1 MRGSGRER
9 FPEPRA
15 RVHGPKGLE
24 LRATY
29 TARGEGVYACLLRRK
44 RFAARPSPELALRN
58 CAKRCAERGD
68 TFGNRLAG
76 RRSAWLAD
84 VDHRAAD
91 VEAQH
96 LTVGGPRVLAVKHGG
111 EGGYHQDVG
120 PKEERRHG
128 RDIGRTSVELLTAG
142 DGRSSGRRALVRE
155 RRTAFERV
163 RFPKR
168 HEPTVEPPR
177 NARAYA
183 AAPGCAARTARR
195 KTRGSVGR
203 RSLALRAAR
212 GSLFRGRG
220 AARVGRRAVWSAAR
234 FELTR
239 AVKCTRP
246 NVRGWIFCFFGA
258 RPACGAP
265 GDDRSNDEP
274 YNARSG
280 GL

>member
-1 MRGSGRER
+1 MRYAC
-9 FPEPRA
+9 F
-15 RVHGPKGLE
+15 
-24 LRATY
+24 
-29 TARGEGVYACLLRRK
+29 ARGRVCACLLRRK
-44 RFAARPSPELALRN
+44 RFAARPSRELALRN
-58 CAKRCAERGD
+58 CAKRCAERRD
-68 TFGNRLAG
+68 AFGNRLAG

-96 LTVGGPRVLAVKHGG
+96 LTVRGARVFAVKHGG
-111 EGGYHQDVG
+111 EGGHHQDVG

-128 RDIGRTSVELLTAG
+128 RDVGRTSVELLTAG
-142 DGRSSGRRALVRE
+142 EGRSSAGRALVRE

-177 NARAYA
+177 NARAHAPASGSA
-183 AAPGCAARTARR
+183 AGTARR
-195 KTRGSVGR
+195 KRRRSVGR
-203 RSLALRAAR
+203 RSLALRAAC
-212 GSLFRGRG
+212 GSLFRGGG
-220 AARVGRRAVWSAAR
+220 AARVGRRTVSFAAR
-234 FELTR
+234 FEIAG
-239 AVKCTRP
+239 AVKCARP

-258 RPACGAP
+258 RPAGGAP
-265 GDDRSNDEP
+265 GDDRSDHEP